1 MTDIVERLR
10 EVAVITTGLL
20 YSRRKMLNDAADEIE
35 MLRHEAVKR
44 LKTLTDANDNSAR
57 YCAELASME
66 QDIESLRARA
76 EKAEA
81 ERQQSSREWRK
92 AFDAMHQRAMKAE
105 ATCEKLAAALS
116 AAEEVVNVA
125 EQMTSSR
132 SDDDWIWGVQAK
144 IKAALSE
151 YRKEASE

>member
-1 MTDIVERLR
+1 MTDIVERLAGYCTDYDGSPIPDGA
-10 EVAVITTGLL
+10 EPMDGLHCDVL
-20 YSRRKMLNDAADEIE
+20 Y
-35 MLRHEAVKR
+35 
-44 LKTLTDANDNSAR
+44 
-57 YCAELASME
+57 ASMNE
-66 QDIESLRARA
+66 ILSLRSRA

-116 AAEEVVNVA
+116 AAEEVANVA

-144 IKAALSE
+144 IKDALSA
-151 YRKEASE
+151 YRNVTTVNASGPKGETPENCRDGGADAGN